1 MRGAHMGRI
10 GTRRRYLQRWQTLA
24 CTLNPKKLQFLVFKS
39 QKVATG
45 SERTRLMPKNS
56 LEGLPEA
63 FVSNATIKSA
73 VSRAL
78 AQGRIRQIATKLYT
92 FNLDDPP
99 EAIVRRSLWE
109 LVAAYVPGAMIADR
123 TAIENRPAADG
134 SIFVVS
140 DRKRDI
146 EIPGITIRPRSGLP
160 PLQSDRPFIGG
171 LFLSSTARAFLD
183 NMVPSRK
190 RGGDVSRTL
199 TRAEIEARLD
209 DVIRRSG
216 IESLNALR
224 DEAKR
229 IAPLIDRIAEYT
241 ALDRLI
247 GALLGTRED
256 KLTSE
261 RAKARGA
268 GSPFDPERLRLF
280 EALHVE
286 LRSTAPFSRPA
297 EQRAPQARSVLAFY
311 EAYFSNFI
319 EGTEFDVNEAADIV
333 FNNVIPRDR
342 PEDAH
347 DVVGTWQIVSDQVE
361 MAKTPRDPA
370 MLLTLMQS
378 RHALLMSARPD
389 KHPGRFKREANRAGS
404 TLFVAPDQVEG
415 TLARGF
421 EYYDSLDT
429 PFARAVFM
437 MFLVSEV
444 HPFVDGNGRI
454 ARIMMNA
461 ELVAAGEERII
472 VPTVYRSNY
481 LTALKALSQSSQPT
495 PLVRTLDFARKW
507 VAAVPWTDL
516 ESTRRVLEGCHAFVD
531 PTEADDRGIR
541 LRLPMSA

>member
-1 MRGAHMGRI
+1 
-10 GTRRRYLQRWQTLA
+10 
-24 CTLNPKKLQFLVFKS
+24 
-39 QKVATG
+39 
-45 SERTRLMPKNS
+45 MPKNP
-56 LEGLPEA
+56 LESLPEA
-63 FVSNATIKSA
+63 FVSNAGIKSA
-73 VSRAL
+73 VSRAV

-99 EAIVRRSLWE
+99 EQIVRRSLWE
-109 LVAAYVPGAMIADR
+109 LVAAYAPGALIADR

-140 DRKRDI
+140 ERKRDI
-146 EIPGITIRPRSGLP
+146 DLPGITIRSRSGAP
-160 PLQSDRPFIGG
+160 PLESDRPFVGG

-183 NMVPSRK
+183 NMAPSRR

-199 TRAEIEARLD
+199 TRAELETRLD
-209 DVIRRSG
+209 DVIRRG
-216 IESLNALR
+216 GADALNALR
-224 DEAKR
+224 DQARR
-229 IAPLIDRIAEYT
+229 IAPFLDRNAEYA

-256 KLTSE
+256 RLASE

-268 GSPFDPERLRLF
+268 GTPFDPERLKLF
-280 EALHVE
+280 ETLHGE
-286 LRSTAPFSRPA
+286 LRATAPYSRPA
-297 EQRAPQARSVLAFY
+297 KQRPAQARSVLAFY

-319 EGTEFDVNEAADIV
+319 EGTEFDVDEAADIV

-347 DVVGTWQIVSDQVE
+347 DVLGTWQIVSDPVE
-361 MAKTPRDPA
+361 MAKVPRDPQ
-370 MLLTLMQS
+370 MLLSLMQS

-389 KHPGRFKREANRAGS
+389 KQPGRFKSEANRAGS

-429 PFARAVFM
+429 SFARAVFM

-461 ELVAAGEERII
+461 ELVTAGEERII
-472 VPTVYRSNY
+472 IPTVYRSNY
-481 LTALKALSQSSQPT
+481 LTALKALSQSGQPA
-495 PLVRTLDFARKW
+495 PIVRTLDFARKW

-516 ESTRRVLEGCHAFVD
+516 EATRRVLDGCHAFVD

-541 LRLPMSA
+541 LRLPGQG

>member
-1 MRGAHMGRI
+1 
-10 GTRRRYLQRWQTLA
+10 
-24 CTLNPKKLQFLVFKS
+24 
-39 QKVATG
+39 
-45 SERTRLMPKNS
+45 MPRNS
-56 LEGLPEA
+56 LDGLPEV
-63 FVSNATIKSA
+63 FVSNAAIASA
-73 VSRAL
+73 VSRAVS
-78 AQGRIRQIATKLYT
+78 QGRIRQIATKLYT

-99 EAIVRRSLWE
+99 ERIVRRSLWE
-109 LVAAYVPGAMIADR
+109 LVASYVPGALIADR
-123 TAIENRPAADG
+123 TAIENRPASDG

-146 EIPGITIRPRSGLP
+146 ILPGITIRSRSGAP
-160 PLQSDRPFIGG
+160 PLESDRPFVGG

-183 NMVPSRK
+183 NMASSRK

-199 TRAEIEARLD
+199 TRVELESRLD
-209 DVIRRSG
+209 DVVRRNG
-216 IESLNALR
+216 VDGLNALR
-224 DEAKR
+224 DEARR
-229 IAPLIDRIAEYT
+229 IAPLIDREAESE

-256 KLTSE
+256 QLASE
-261 RAKARGA
+261 RGKARGA
-268 GSPFDPERLRLF
+268 GTPFDPDRIKLF
-280 EALHVE
+280 DALHAE
-286 LRSTAPFSRPA
+286 LRASAPFSRPA
-297 EQRAPQARSVLAFY
+297 EERSAEGRSVLAFY

-347 DVVGTWQIVSDQVE
+347 DVLGTWQIVSDAQE
-361 MAKTPRDPA
+361 MARTPRDPQ
-370 MLLTLMQS
+370 MLLALLQS
-378 RHALLMSARPD
+378 RHAVLMGARPD
-389 KHPGRFKREANRAGS
+389 KQPGRFKREANRAGS

-421 EYYDSLDT
+421 EYYQNLDT
-429 PFARAVFM
+429 PFARAMFM

-472 VPTVYRSNY
+472 IPTVYRNNY
-481 LTALKALSQSSQPT
+481 LTALKALSQSAQPT
-495 PLVRTLDFARKW
+495 PIIRTLDFARKW

-516 ESTRRVLEGCHAFVD
+516 DTTRRALESCHAFVD
-531 PTEADDRGIR
+531 PAEADDRGIR
-541 LRLPMSA
+541 LRLPAPHD

>member
-1 MRGAHMGRI
+1 M
-10 GTRRRYLQRWQTLA
+10 
-24 CTLNPKKLQFLVFKS
+24 PKIS
-39 QKVATG
+39 TA
-45 SERTRLMPKNS
+45 KNS
-56 LEGLPEA
+56 LDGLPEV
-63 FVSNATIKSA
+63 FISNAGIKTA
-73 VSRAL
+73 VSRAM

-92 FNLDDPP
+92 FNLEDPP
-99 EAIVRRSLWE
+99 EQIVRRSLWE
-109 LVAAYVPGAMIADR
+109 LVAAFAPRALIADR

-140 DRKRDI
+140 NRKRDI
-146 EIPGITIRPRSGLP
+146 ELPGITIRSRSGLP
-160 PLQSDRPFIGG
+160 PLESDRPFIGG

-183 NMVPSRK
+183 NMVASRK
-190 RGGDVSRTL
+190 RGSDVSRTL
-199 TRAEIEARLD
+199 NRGEIEARLD

-216 IESLNALR
+216 AEGLNALR
-224 DEAKR
+224 DDAKR
-229 IAPLIDRIAEYT
+229 IAPLIDRKAEYV

-256 KLTSE
+256 RLASE
-261 RAKARGA
+261 RAQARGA
-268 GSPFDPERLRLF
+268 GTPFDPDRLKLF
-280 EALHVE
+280 EALHIE
-286 LRSTAPFSRPA
+286 LRSTAPFSRPV
-297 EQRAPQARSVLAFY
+297 EQRSIEARSVLAFY

-319 EGTEFDVNEAADIV
+319 EGTEFDVSEAADIV

-347 DVVGTWQIVSDQVE
+347 DVLGTWQIVSDPVE
-361 MAKTPRDPA
+361 MARTPRDPQ
-370 MLLTLMQS
+370 MLLSLMQS
-378 RHALLMSARPD
+378 RHALLMAARPD
-389 KHPGRFKREANRAGS
+389 KQPGHLKREANRAGS

-472 VPTVYRSNY
+472 IPTVFRNNY
-481 LTALKALSQSSQPT
+481 LTALKALSQNAQPM
-495 PLVRTLDFARKW
+495 PIIRTLDFARKW
-507 VAAVPWTDL
+507 VAAVPWADL
-516 ESTRRVLEGCHAFVD
+516 ESARGALESCHAFVD
-531 PTEADDRGIR
+531 PSEAEDRGVR
-541 LRLPMSA
+541 LRLPAQVPE

>member
-1 MRGAHMGRI
+1 
-10 GTRRRYLQRWQTLA
+10 
-24 CTLNPKKLQFLVFKS
+24 
-39 QKVATG
+39 
-45 SERTRLMPKNS
+45 MPRNS
-56 LEGLPEA
+56 LDGLPEV
-63 FVSNATIKSA
+63 FVSNAAIASA
-73 VSRAL
+73 VSRAV

-99 EAIVRRSLWE
+99 EQIVRRSLWE
-109 LVAAYVPGAMIADR
+109 LVASYVPGALIADR
-123 TAIENRPAADG
+123 TAIENRPASDG

-146 EIPGITIRPRSGLP
+146 VLPGITIRSRSGAP
-160 PLQSDRPFIGG
+160 PLESDRPFVGG

-183 NMVPSRK
+183 NMVSSRK
-190 RGGDVSRTL
+190 RSGDVSRTL
-199 TRAEIEARLD
+199 TRVELESRLD
-209 DVIRRSG
+209 DVVRRNG
-216 IESLNALR
+216 VDGLNALR
-224 DEAKR
+224 DEARR
-229 IAPLIDRIAEYT
+229 IAPFIDREAESE

-256 KLTSE
+256 QLASE
-261 RAKARGA
+261 RGKARGA
-268 GSPFDPERLRLF
+268 GTPFDPDRIKLF
-280 EALHVE
+280 DALHAE
-286 LRSTAPFSRPA
+286 LRATAPFSRPA
-297 EQRAPQARSVLAFY
+297 EERSAEGRSVLAFY

-347 DVVGTWQIVSDQVE
+347 DVLGTWQIVSDAQE
-361 MAKTPRDPA
+361 MARTPRDPQT
-370 MLLTLMQS
+370 LLALIQS
-378 RHALLMSARPD
+378 RHAVLMGARPD
-389 KHPGRFKREANRAGS
+389 KQPGRFKREANRAGS

-421 EYYDSLDT
+421 EYYQSLDA

-472 VPTVYRSNY
+472 IPTVYRNNY
-481 LTALKALSQSSQPT
+481 LTALKALSQSAQPT
-495 PLVRTLDFARKW
+495 PIIRTLDFARKW

-516 ESTRRVLEGCHAFVD
+516 DTARRSLESCHAFVD
-531 PTEADDRGIR
+531 PAEADDRGIR
-541 LRLPMSA
+541 LRMP

>member
-1 MRGAHMGRI
+1 
-10 GTRRRYLQRWQTLA
+10 
-24 CTLNPKKLQFLVFKS
+24 
-39 QKVATG
+39 
-45 SERTRLMPKNS
+45 MPKNS
-56 LEGLPEA
+56 LESLPEA
-63 FVSNATIKSA
+63 FVSNAVIKSA

-99 EAIVRRSLWE
+99 EQIVRRYLWE
-109 LVAAYVPGAMIADR
+109 LVAAYAPGALIADR

-140 DRKRDI
+140 ERKRDI
-146 EIPGITIRPRSGLP
+146 DLPGITIRSRSGLP
-160 PLQSDRPFIGG
+160 PLQSDRPFVGG

-183 NMVPSRK
+183 NMVASRK

-199 TRAEIEARLD
+199 TRLEIEARLD
-209 DVIRRSG
+209 DVIRRNG
-216 IESLNALR
+216 AEGVNALR

-229 IAPLIDRIAEYT
+229 IAPLIDRLAEFT

-256 KLTSE
+256 RLASE

-268 GSPFDPERLRLF
+268 GTPFDPERLKLF
-280 EALHVE
+280 EALHGE
-286 LRSTAPFSRPA
+286 LRDTAPYSRPA
-297 EQRAPQARSVLAFY
+297 EQRSVQARSVLAFY

-319 EGTEFDVNEAADIV
+319 EGTEFNVNEATDIV

-347 DVVGTWQIVSDQVE
+347 DVLGTWQIVSDPVE
-361 MAKTPRDPA
+361 MAKVPRDPQ
-370 MLLTLMQS
+370 MLLSLMQS

-389 KHPGRFKREANRAGS
+389 KQPGRFKSEANRAGS

-421 EYYDSLDT
+421 EYYDSLET
-429 PFARAVFM
+429 PFARAVFI

-461 ELVAAGEERII
+461 ELVTAGEERII

-481 LTALKALSQSSQPT
+481 LTALKAMSQSSQPT
-495 PLVRTLDFARKW
+495 PIIRTLDFARKW

-516 ESTRRVLEGCHAFVD
+516 ESTRCVLESCHAFVD

-541 LRLPMSA
+541 LRLPGPG

>member
-1 MRGAHMGRI
+1 
-10 GTRRRYLQRWQTLA
+10 
-24 CTLNPKKLQFLVFKS
+24 
-39 QKVATG
+39 
-45 SERTRLMPKNS
+45 MPKNS
-56 LEGLPEA
+56 LEDLPEV
-63 FVSNATIKSA
+63 FVSNAAIKSA

-99 EAIVRRSLWE
+99 EQIVRRSLWE
-109 LVAAYVPGAMIADR
+109 LVAAYAPGALIADR
-123 TAIENRPAADG
+123 TALENRPAADG

-146 EIPGITIRPRSGLP
+146 ELPGITIRSRSGAS
-160 PLQSDRPFIGG
+160 PLESDRPFVGG

-183 NMVPSRK
+183 NMASSRK

-199 TRAEIEARLD
+199 TRNELEHRLD
-209 DVIRRSG
+209 DVIRRG
-216 IESLNALR
+216 GADGLNALR
-224 DEAKR
+224 DEARR
-229 IAPLIDRIAEYT
+229 IAPLINRDDEYA
-241 ALDRLI
+241 ALDRLM

-256 KLTSE
+256 RLASE

-268 GSPFDPERLRLF
+268 GTPFDPERIKLF

-297 EQRAPQARSVLAFY
+297 EQRSAQARSVLAFY

-347 DVVGTWQIVSDQVE
+347 DVLGTWQIVSDPVE
-361 MAKTPRDPA
+361 MAKIPRDPA
-370 MLLTLMQS
+370 MLLSLMQS
-378 RHALLMSARPD
+378 RHAQLMSARPD
-389 KHPGRFKREANRAGS
+389 KQPGRFKAEANRAGS

-421 EYYDSLDT
+421 DYYNSLDT

-461 ELVAAGEERII
+461 ELVSAGEERII
-472 VPTVYRSNY
+472 IPTVYRSNY
-481 LTALKALSQSSQPT
+481 LTALKVMSQSSQPT
-495 PLVRTLDFARKW
+495 PIIRTLDFARKW

-516 ESTRRVLEGCHAFVD
+516 ESTRRVLDSCHAFID

-541 LRLPMSA
+541 LRLPADAPE

>member
-1 MRGAHMGRI
+1 
-10 GTRRRYLQRWQTLA
+10 
-24 CTLNPKKLQFLVFKS
+24 
-39 QKVATG
+39 
-45 SERTRLMPKNS
+45 MPKNS

-63 FVSNATIKSA
+63 FVSTPAIKSA

-99 EAIVRRSLWE
+99 EQIVRRSLWE
-109 LVAAYVPGAMIADR
+109 LVAAYAPAALIADR

-140 DRKRDI
+140 ERKRDI
-146 EIPGITIRPRSGLP
+146 ELPGITIRSRNGLP
-160 PLQSDRPFIGG
+160 PLQSDRPFVGG

-183 NMVPSRK
+183 NMVASRK

-199 TRAEIEARLD
+199 TRVEIEARLD
-209 DVIRRSG
+209 DVNRRNG
-216 IESLNALR
+216 TEGVNALR

-229 IAPLIDRIAEYT
+229 IAPLIDRIAEFT

-256 KLTSE
+256 KLASE

-268 GSPFDPERLRLF
+268 GTPFDPERIKLF
-280 EALHVE
+280 EALHGE
-286 LRSTAPFSRPA
+286 LRATAPYSRSA
-297 EQRAPQARSVLAFY
+297 EQRSAQARSVLAFY

-333 FNNVIPRDR
+333 FNNVIPRDL

-347 DVVGTWQIVSDQVE
+347 DVLGTWQIVSDPVE

-370 MLLTLMQS
+370 TLLSLMQS
-378 RHALLMSARPD
+378 RHALLMSARSD
-389 KHPGRFKREANRAGS
+389 KQPGRFKSEANRAGS
-404 TLFVAPDQVEG
+404 TLFVAPDQIEG

-481 LTALKALSQSSQPT
+481 LTALKAMSQSSQPT
-495 PLVRTLDFARKW
+495 PIIRTLDFARKW

-516 ESTRRVLEGCHAFVD
+516 ESTRRVLESCHAFVD

-541 LRLPMSA
+541 LRLPGPG

>member
-1 MRGAHMGRI
+1 M
-10 GTRRRYLQRWQTLA
+10 
-24 CTLNPKKLQFLVFKS
+24 PKK
-39 QKVATG
+39 
-45 SERTRLMPKNS
+45 S
-56 LEGLPEA
+56 LNGLPEV
-63 FVSNATIKSA
+63 FVSNAAIAAA
-73 VSRAL
+73 VSRAV

-92 FNLDDPP
+92 FNLDDAP
-99 EAIVRRSLWE
+99 ERIVRRSLWE
-109 LVAAYVPGAMIADR
+109 LVASYVPGALIADR

-134 SIFVVS
+134 SIFIVS

-146 EIPGITIRPRSGLP
+146 VLPGITIRSRSGAP
-160 PLQSDRPFIGG
+160 PLESDRPFVGG

-183 NMVPSRK
+183 NMAPSRK

-199 TRAEIEARLD
+199 TRTELEARLD
-209 DVIRRSG
+209 DVARRSG
-216 IESLNALR
+216 VDGLNALR

-229 IAPLIDRIAEYT
+229 IAPLIDREAEYA

-256 KLTSE
+256 RLASE
-261 RAKARGA
+261 RGQARGA
-268 GSPFDPERLRLF
+268 GTPYDPDRIKLF
-280 EALHVE
+280 EALHAE
-286 LRSTAPFSRPA
+286 LRSTAPFSRPV
-297 EQRAPQARSVLAFY
+297 EPRSVEARSVLAFY

-333 FNNVIPRDR
+333 FNNAIPRDR

-347 DVVGTWQIVSDQVE
+347 DVMGTWQIVSDAQE
-361 MAKTPRDPA
+361 MAKTPRDPQ
-370 MLLTLMQS
+370 MLVALMQS
-378 RHALLMSARPD
+378 RHAQLMGARPD
-389 KHPGRFKREANRAGS
+389 KQPGRFKREANRAGS

-421 EYYDSLDT
+421 EYYQSLDT

-472 VPTVYRSNY
+472 IPTVYRNNY
-481 LTALKALSQSSQPT
+481 LTALKALSQSAQPT
-495 PLVRTLDFARKW
+495 PIIRTLDFARKW
-507 VAAVPWTDL
+507 VDAVPWTDL
-516 ESTRRVLEGCHAFVD
+516 ETARSALESCHAFVD
-531 PTEADDRGIR
+531 PAEADDRGIR
-541 LRLPMSA
+541 LRMPG

>member
-1 MRGAHMGRI
+1 
-10 GTRRRYLQRWQTLA
+10 
-24 CTLNPKKLQFLVFKS
+24 
-39 QKVATG
+39 
-45 SERTRLMPKNS
+45 MPKNS

-63 FVSNATIKSA
+63 FVSNAAIKSA
-73 VSRAL
+73 VSRAV

-99 EAIVRRSLWE
+99 EQIVRRSLWE
-109 LVAAYVPGAMIADR
+109 LVAAYAPGALIADR
-123 TAIENRPAADG
+123 TAIENRPAANG

-140 DRKRDI
+140 ERKRDI
-146 EIPGITIRPRSGLP
+146 ELPGITIRSRSGTA
-160 PLQSDRPFIGG
+160 PLDSDRPFVG

-183 NMVPSRK
+183 NMAPSRR

-199 TRAEIEARLD
+199 TRTELENRLD
-209 DVIRRSG
+209 DVVRRG
-216 IESLNALR
+216 GADGLNALR
-224 DEAKR
+224 DEANR
-229 IAPLIDRIAEYT
+229 IAPLIDRSEEYV

-256 KLTSE
+256 KLASE
-261 RAKARGA
+261 RAKARDA
-268 GSPFDPERLRLF
+268 GTPFDPERLKLF

-297 EQRAPQARSVLAFY
+297 EQRPAQARAVLAFY

-347 DVVGTWQIVSDQVE
+347 DVLGTWQIVSDPVE

-370 MLLTLMQS
+370 MLLSLMQS

-389 KHPGRFKREANRAGS
+389 KQPGRFKSEANRAGS

-421 EYYDSLDT
+421 EYYDSLET

-461 ELVAAGEERII
+461 ELVTAGEERII
-472 VPTVYRSNY
+472 IPTVYRSNY

-495 PLVRTLDFARKW
+495 PIIRTLDFARKW

-516 ESTRRVLEGCHAFVD
+516 ESTRLALESCHAFVD

-541 LRLPMSA
+541 LRLPAQMPE

>member
-1 MRGAHMGRI
+1 
-10 GTRRRYLQRWQTLA
+10 
-24 CTLNPKKLQFLVFKS
+24 
-39 QKVATG
+39 
-45 SERTRLMPKNS
+45 MPKNS
-56 LEGLPEA
+56 LEDLPEA
-63 FVSNATIKSA
+63 FVSNAAIKSA

-109 LVAAYVPGAMIADR
+109 LVAAYAPGALIADR

-140 DRKRDI
+140 NRKRDI
-146 EIPGITIRPRSGLP
+146 ELPGITIRSRSGAA
-160 PLQSDRPFIGG
+160 PLDSDRPFIGG

-183 NMVPSRK
+183 NMVPSRR

-199 TRAEIEARLD
+199 TRAELEGRLD

-216 IESLNALR
+216 ADGLNALR
-224 DEAKR
+224 DEARR
-229 IAPLIDRIAEYT
+229 IAPLIGREAEYE

-256 KLTSE
+256 RLASE

-268 GSPFDPERLRLF
+268 GTPFDPERLKLF
-280 EALHVE
+280 ETLHGE
-286 LRSTAPFSRPA
+286 LRDTAPYSRPA
-297 EQRAPQARSVLAFY
+297 EQRPEQARSVLAFY

-319 EGTEFDVNEAADIV
+319 EGTEFDVNEAAEIV

-342 PEDAH
+342 PDDAH
-347 DVVGTWQIVSDQVE
+347 DVLGTWQIVSDPVE
-361 MAKTPRDPA
+361 MAKTPRDPQ
-370 MLLTLMQS
+370 MLIALMQS
-378 RHALLMSARPD
+378 RHALLMNARPD
-389 KHPGRFKREANRAGS
+389 KQPGRFKREANRAGS
-404 TLFVAPDQVEG
+404 TLFVAPNQVEG

-472 VPTVYRSNY
+472 IPTVYRSNY

-507 VAAVPWTDL
+507 VVAVPWTDL

-531 PTEADDRGIR
+531 PAEADDRGIR
-541 LRLPMSA
+541 LRLPAPA